1 MTESSALRALSS
13 PARQEIIRLV
23 WEAERPSTAIAESVG
38 LTRPATSQHLK
49 VLRDAGLVDQ
59 RVDGNQRLY
68 RANQE
73 RLAELRSFIDG
84 FWAESLDRLDDALG
98 DMG

>member
-1 MTESSALRALSS
+1 M
-13 PARQEIIRLV
+13 
-23 WEAERPSTAIAESVG
+23 
-38 LTRPATSQHLK
+38 
-49 VLRDAGLVDQ
+49 LRDAGLVDQ

-84 FWAESLDRLDDALG
+84 FWAESLDRLEDALG